1 MSYGLNYL
9 RLCYFSFQRE
19 TSLFLECGWQTHT
32 LFYREVSLCL
42 GLKPFLFHQL
52 SWWFFFTKVLNK
64 NPTIS
69 NVKSLDL
76 WSEWRESNSR
86 PLEPHSSALPKLRY
100 TRISTAA
107 PLPKRGDKRY
117 YTQARPF
124 CQQIFRLFLVF
135 SEKSLIFT
143 RIRAFSFL
151 LFFNVFPL
159 LRRAAHGRVPAAGA
173 DTGR

>member
-1 MSYGLNYL
+1 MRSAHK
-9 RLCYFSFQRE
+9 Q
-19 TSLFLECGWQTHT
+19 
-32 LFYREVSLCL
+32 
-42 GLKPFLFHQL
+42 
-52 SWWFFFTKVLNK
+52 K

-107 PLPKRGDKRY
+107 SLPKRGDKKY

-151 LFFNVFPL
+151 LFLSVLFRFCGA
-159 LRRAAHGRVPAAGA
+159 LRAVAFQQRAQVLAGKAAGHGGHLFRGA
-173 DTGR
+173 LGYDLAACAAALRAKVDEYGRRT

>member
-1 MSYGLNYL
+1 MRSGYK
-9 RLCYFSFQRE
+9 Q
-19 TSLFLECGWQTHT
+19 
-32 LFYREVSLCL
+32 
-42 GLKPFLFHQL
+42 
-52 SWWFFFTKVLNK
+52 K

-107 PLPKRGDKRY
+107 SLPKRGDKRY

-143 RIRAFSFL
+143 RIRAF
-151 LFFNVFPL
+151 LFFAVFQRFSASAARCARSRSSSG
-159 LRRAAHGRVPAAGA
+159 RRYWPVKLPGTAATCSGVPSATISRRQREAIYQF
-173 DTGR
+173 